1 MQIAMTRSLRY
12 LLLGFCVLGGTLSA
26 VSLHDHYSTAASEY
40 CDLNA
45 TFNCDLVNRS
55 TYSSMFGVPV
65 ALIGILGYVLLFALS
80 LRTGRR
86 VAVVR
91 LAAAV
96 IGLAFALYL
105 AYIEAYILA
114 MWCLLCLGSL
124 AAISAIT
131 LLSGAGVHQA
141 WKLAVA
147 TPQAPVVRAGSGDS
161 VGTQKNF

>member
-1 MQIAMTRSLRY
+1 MTRSIRY

-26 VSLHDHYSTAASEY
+26 VSLHDHYSAAASEY

-55 TYSSMFGVPV
+55 TYASVSGVPV
-65 ALIGILGYVLLFALS
+65 ALIGILGYLLLFTLS

-91 LAAAV
+91 LAAAL

-105 AYIEAYILA
+105 AYVEAHILA
-114 MWCLLCLGSL
+114 VWCLLCLGSL

-131 LLSGAGVHQA
+131 LLSGVGVHQA
-141 WKLAVA
+141 WRLAVA
-147 TPQAPVVRAGSGDS
+147 TPQAQVVRAGGADR
-161 VGTQKNF
+161 VGTQKDF